1 MFRGQDEVA
10 ALEAVCGLYDR
21 GSFCRA
27 GSYASSVS
35 IATRHPR
42 PTRLSTQVF
51 LLLLAIIVLIVGAGF
66 VVSFQ
71 QTRRE
76 LDDHAGEKSL
86 AIARAVAST
95 PAVVQAFSSTDPAT
109 VIDPIAENLRR
120 STGAAFIVVA
130 NRQGIRYSHPN
141 PTLIGT
147 SLLHDPGENPEAVLA
162 GQTFLGV
169 QSGSLGRSMR
179 AKVPIRDALGRVIG
193 LVSVGVLEKNVS
205 AELRSHLAAI
215 LIPPLLGLALGLG
228 GALLLARRVKR
239 QTFGL
244 EPGEIAALLEQR
256 EAMLH
261 GVREGTVTVNVAG
274 RITLINDEAQRLLG
288 LDASAMG
295 LELSELVPTG
305 RVREVL
311 AGQVAAMDEVI
322 VVADRV
328 LVVNRMPVEVRGR
341 SIGAVITL
349 RDRTELETLL
359 RELDDVRALADALR
373 SQEHEFTNRLHV
385 IGGLIELQRYDDAVQ
400 FINRSSRLHQELAAS
415 LVERVGDPILSALL
429 LGKASVASERG
440 LHLRVTA
447 VSTLPEGLADPG
459 GLVTVLGNLIDNA
472 LDSASQGSGGGVVQ
486 VELAVEGPDFVI
498 RVHDSG
504 PGVDPQLA
512 EEIFRDGFTTKVAR
526 HGNRRR
532 GLGLALVHQEVQRR
546 GGSIRVE
553 SVDGALFTVS
563 IPLQAPS
570 RELQGSAP

>member
-1 MFRGQDEVA
+1 M
-10 ALEAVCGLYDR
+10 
-21 GSFCRA
+21 
-27 GSYASSVS
+27 
-35 IATRHPR
+35 
-42 PTRLSTQVF
+42 
-51 LLLLAIIVLIVGAGF
+51 
-66 VVSFQ
+66 
-71 QTRRE
+71 
-76 LDDHAGEKSL
+76 
-86 AIARAVAST
+86 
-95 PAVVQAFSSTDPAT
+95 
-109 VIDPIAENLRR
+109 
-120 STGAAFIVVA
+120 
-130 NRQGIRYSHPN
+130 
-141 PTLIGT
+141 
-147 SLLHDPGENPEAVLA
+147 
-162 GQTFLGV
+162 
-169 QSGSLGRSMR
+169 
-179 AKVPIRDALGRVIG
+179 
-193 LVSVGVLEKNVS
+193 
-205 AELRSHLAAI
+205 
-215 LIPPLLGLALGLG
+215 
-228 GALLLARRVKR
+228 
-239 QTFGL
+239 
-244 EPGEIAALLEQR
+244 
-256 EAMLH
+256 
-261 GVREGTVTVNVAG
+261 
-274 RITLINDEAQRLLG
+274 
-288 LDASAMG
+288 
-295 LELSELVPTG
+295 
-305 RVREVL
+305 
-311 AGQVAAMDEVI
+311 
-322 VVADRV
+322 
-328 LVVNRMPVEVRGR
+328 
-341 SIGAVITL
+341 
-349 RDRTELETLL
+349 
-359 RELDDVRALADALR
+359 
-373 SQEHEFTNRLHV
+373 